1 MDLNPYAEKTSNRGP
16 GIKPMQRNYARSVFA
31 GPTILVV
38 VIGIFLIPSRLVA
51 QGDGTGI
58 DATGAD
64 DAAGASNPTGPSG
77 IFNGNVTT
85 AGSYDPSTGNAMRV
99 VDDIVVPGCVGA
111 YPLKWTRYYN
121 SRQTQYYNSYGTSK
135 VPASSGAWTFAYDYG
150 YGIGN
155 LGHQNVMMFPDGR
168 TIDLNATVPPTGL
181 AEHIGY
187 WVGQLAIF
195 LGDGGKV
202 TFMTYDRTW
211 HYLDIYGH
219 WASAIA
225 TEYLPDQIIDPYGKI
240 TTISYEDVTDN
251 SNSYHDSF
259 KRRSQIKEPGGR
271 YLKLTYGNVLRLN
284 PQDPYDTR
292 INEFTVDQ
300 FIVKVEAFDGMPGNP
315 AIQSVTYTY
324 QNNWNLQGNTYNF
337 AVLTKATYS
346 DGAAASY
353 TYQNGHF
360 HSLLRP
366 IIETCDDPRY
376 GGPMRQ
382 IQYNFDNNGVI
393 ISEQKPNGSI
403 VSTIAGVTNGKI
415 AHDTALTQTETRGD
429 LSTPTRKF
437 TYFYA
442 GANSDE
448 TDTDLY
454 KIGKLLDYTDFA
466 QHHTILDYDNTP
478 GPGNTRGP
486 ALGFLKSVTDA
497 NQNKTVYTR
506 SSTSWG
512 INTITHYA
520 PNGTEVDHIS
530 QTFTD
535 DANPYYLH
543 DRTDERGNTT
553 TYHRDDPNN
562 ANAITEIDY
571 PSDSQTPA
579 SFETFEY
586 NARGQVT
593 KHRLKNGA
601 YQHFQ
606 YDSRW
611 LLVAKW
617 SPTTNSTAVGYDP
630 KTTYTYYPD
639 GDSQYNSWTDRV
651 KTETDP
657 RGNTTTFEYDYGFD
671 TSGNSTSTR
680 AAGRGLVTK
689 IIHPDNTYQSFG
701 YNQYGD
707 KLWEENEKREPTTYT
722 YDNYGRLLTIVNPLS
737 KPVLTNTYTPSNN
750 TALSPYTHTTN
761 SVYTATT
768 ATGIVATNL
777 YDSNF
782 RKTST
787 QVGTSTTHFVYD
799 QYASIASIG
808 NLVAVTDPNG
818 HTTTTD
824 YDSRNRKWHVW
835 DALGHQTTFGYDPA
849 SNVITITRP
858 DLSVEIKTYDALNRV
873 KTDTVPK
880 DGPATSPTEFITTS
894 FVYNPSGSLYSVTD
908 GKNQTTTFE
917 YDPSDL
923 KTKMTYPNGTDYQS
937 WTYDPAKNLIAR
949 RTVNG
954 VSQLFS
960 YDSRNRQFAM
970 AWSDGADWA
979 NFAYDDASRMI
990 SAENPTS
997 TITRT
1002 YDAAGHL
1009 TLDRQRLRILPLTAV
1024 SRKTHNTYPTP
1035 MPFDVALPLV
1045 GTAGIECRTGGATND
1060 HQMVV
1065 TFPRAVTFTGA
1076 SFTSGTGTVASTS
1089 TSTDGKMVTINL
1101 TGVTNAQT
1109 ITVTLNGVNDGITT
1123 NDVNIGMGVL
1133 WGDTTGNGFVNS
1145 ADVSQVQAQSGWPVT
1160 SSNFREDVTANGFIN
1175 SGDVGVV
1182 QWQSGHSLPYA
1193 FPLTQPVPSSPD
1205 IDVRYDYFDD
1215 GTEKQLFVTQNGA
1228 PTGYDLTYGYDEQ
1241 RRFKTISNTNGATLF
1256 TYTYDAASNEVDR
1269 LNNTTGVDQSYGTPD
1284 PLNRMTQRDVKSN
1297 TGAMLSHEAY
1307 GYDPQRPG
1315 LLTTVTRQE
1324 QSQTQTQDFFAYD
1337 LTGEVTN
1344 AQYAVPSG
1352 GSAVRTCG
1360 YVWDKAGNR
1369 ASVTDNGL
1377 FISYNTTGNVLNQY
1391 WNVGTDAVGNGTE
1404 HELASYQ
1411 NINYTYINDTHL
1423 SSVSGMDINGGQS
1436 TYQLSYDALGR
1447 CAVRVLN
1454 GSVSYYIYDGEK
1466 PILEYHSWSGPSAAN
1481 IYGRGIDEILQR
1493 TDYTA
1498 NPARTLY
1505 YQDDHEGSVTHLT
1518 DGTGAVLESYRYD
1531 AFGKPTINGGAL
1543 TAPAFGN
1550 RFMFT
1555 GREYVPTFG
1564 VYEYRNRAY
1573 HPGLGRFMSEDPK
1586 GFAAGDNNFFRYCGN
1601 DPVDRVDPM
1610 GLSDAI
1616 LKAQYDP
1623 NYIGGA
1629 GSGQFDKM
1637 QSMGAAQVGA
1647 RLQAHT
1653 VEMKQTEAWG
1663 AAHSESQ
1670 NQSMGQQRPSN
1681 NAVERRGT
1689 LTIDTDGGNTTN
1701 TYGDPHHSSRTAGV
1715 LAASGRIIPS
1725 GHGGTPLNANSN
1737 PYVVAPSKLRTT
1749 RGGSLRPGDWAAVMV
1764 RGHTE
1769 WMQIGDFSHKKTI
1782 EVSIAAARQLGADVI
1797 SGREGPVP
1805 TFNGRV
1811 ASPIP
1816 ATVIYYPG
1824 SGE

>member
-1 MDLNPYAEKTSNRGP
+1 MKRKYVCSAVSGLAISVGIIAASLPPSNL
-16 GIKPMQRNYARSVFA
+16 A
-31 GPTILVV
+31 
-38 VIGIFLIPSRLVA
+38 A
-51 QGDGTGI
+51 QGED
-58 DATGAD
+58 
-64 DAAGASNPTGPSG
+64 NPTGVAG
-77 IFNGNVTT
+77 VYNGNVTSG
-85 AGSYDPSTGNAMRV
+85 GSYDPLTGNALRV

-111 YPLKWTRYYN
+111 YPLRWTRYNNSRHENHAGFDGWSFSYDYVVYN
-121 SRQTQYYNSYGTSK
+121 SKITLPDVRDIPNGSSVLGIIERKIQTPDYNY
-135 VPASSGAWTFAYDYG
+135 A
-150 YGIGN
+150 
-155 LGHQNVMMFPDGR
+155 L
-168 TIDLNATVPPTGL
+168 LL
-181 AEHIGY
+181 A
-187 WVGQLAIF
+187 
-195 LGDGGKV
+195 DGGRV
-202 TFMTYDRTW
+202 IFEWYHYTW
-211 HYLDIYGH
+211 HTRDYNGNVILMSGSIYRP
-219 WASAIA
+219 
-225 TEYLPDQIIDPYGKI
+225 TKLVDPYGQTTLIQYGPSTNEFGDVLERRTKI
-240 TTISYEDVTDN
+240 I
-251 SNSYHDSF
+251 
-259 KRRSQIKEPGGR
+259 EPGGR
-271 YLKLTYGNVLRLN
+271 YLQINYASDTTGADMIGVQAFYGVPGHSAIQTVTYAWAYSQIGNVTLKKLTDVGYS
-284 PQDPYDTR
+284 
-292 INEFTVDQ
+292 
-300 FIVKVEAFDGMPGNP
+300 DGTY
-315 AIQSVTYTY
+315 ATYTY
-324 QNNWNLQGNTYNF
+324 EIMGGPSTHRPVLLTADDTHYN
-337 AVLTKATYS
+337 
-346 DGAAASY
+346 
-353 TYQNGHF
+353 
-360 HSLLRP
+360 
-366 IIETCDDPRY
+366 
-376 GGPMRQ
+376 GPMRQ
-382 IQYNFDNNGVI
+382 LAYVHGGIGKGAIDL
-393 ISEQKPNGSI
+393 EKKPTGQV
-403 VSTIAGVTNGKI
+403 VSTLLY
-415 AHDTALTQTETRGD
+415 TADPPSETKVRTERRGD
-429 LSTPTRKF
+429 
-437 TYFYA
+437 
-442 GANSDE
+442 
-448 TDTDLY
+448 
-454 KIGKLLDYTDFA
+454 
-466 QHHTILDYDNTP
+466 
-478 GPGNTRGP
+478 GNTRIFSYGGKP
-486 ALGFLKSVTDA
+486 PKATEGVMGKLINYTDYAGHTTWLHYGERLYPGCGFIISVTDA
-497 NQNKTVYTR
+497 RGAYDGDPNHTTTYTR
-506 SSTSWG
+506 GNEAVPGQRYWA
-512 INTITHYA
+512 IYRITH
-520 PNGTEVDHIS
+520 PDGSHID

-824 YDSRNRKWHVW
+824 YDSRNRKWHVGA
-835 DALGHQTTFGYDPA
+835 ALGHQTPFGYDPA

-949 RTVNG
+949 RTVND

-1045 GTAGIECRTGGATND
+1045 GTAGIECRTGCATND

-1123 NDVNIGMGVL
+1123 NDVNIGMG
-1133 WGDTTGNGFVNS
+1133 
-1145 ADVSQVQAQSGWPVT
+1145 
-1160 SSNFREDVTANGFIN
+1160 
-1175 SGDVGVV
+1175 
-1182 QWQSGHSLPYA
+1182 
-1193 FPLTQPVPSSPD
+1193 
-1205 IDVRYDYFDD
+1205 
-1215 GTEKQLFVTQNGA
+1215 
-1228 PTGYDLTYGYDEQ
+1228 
-1241 RRFKTISNTNGATLF
+1241 
-1256 TYTYDAASNEVDR
+1256 
-1269 LNNTTGVDQSYGTPD
+1269 
-1284 PLNRMTQRDVKSN
+1284 
-1297 TGAMLSHEAY
+1297 
-1307 GYDPQRPG
+1307 
-1315 LLTTVTRQE
+1315 
-1324 QSQTQTQDFFAYD
+1324 
-1337 LTGEVTN
+1337 
-1344 AQYAVPSG
+1344 
-1352 GSAVRTCG
+1352 
-1360 YVWDKAGNR
+1360 
-1369 ASVTDNGL
+1369 
-1377 FISYNTTGNVLNQY
+1377 
-1391 WNVGTDAVGNGTE
+1391 
-1404 HELASYQ
+1404 
-1411 NINYTYINDTHL
+1411 
-1423 SSVSGMDINGGQS
+1423 
-1436 TYQLSYDALGR
+1436 
-1447 CAVRVLN
+1447 
-1454 GSVSYYIYDGEK
+1454 
-1466 PILEYHSWSGPSAAN
+1466 
-1481 IYGRGIDEILQR
+1481 
-1493 TDYTA
+1493 
-1498 NPARTLY
+1498 
-1505 YQDDHEGSVTHLT
+1505 
-1518 DGTGAVLESYRYD
+1518 
-1531 AFGKPTINGGAL
+1531 
-1543 TAPAFGN
+1543 
-1550 RFMFT
+1550 
-1555 GREYVPTFG
+1555 
-1564 VYEYRNRAY
+1564 
-1573 HPGLGRFMSEDPK
+1573 
-1586 GFAAGDNNFFRYCGN
+1586 
-1601 DPVDRVDPM
+1601 
-1610 GLSDAI
+1610 
-1616 LKAQYDP
+1616 
-1623 NYIGGA
+1623 
-1629 GSGQFDKM
+1629 
-1637 QSMGAAQVGA
+1637 
-1647 RLQAHT
+1647 
-1653 VEMKQTEAWG
+1653 
-1663 AAHSESQ
+1663 
-1670 NQSMGQQRPSN
+1670 
-1681 NAVERRGT
+1681 
-1689 LTIDTDGGNTTN
+1689 
-1701 TYGDPHHSSRTAGV
+1701 
-1715 LAASGRIIPS
+1715 
-1725 GHGGTPLNANSN
+1725 
-1737 PYVVAPSKLRTT
+1737 
-1749 RGGSLRPGDWAAVMV
+1749 
-1764 RGHTE
+1764 
-1769 WMQIGDFSHKKTI
+1769 
-1782 EVSIAAARQLGADVI
+1782 
-1797 SGREGPVP
+1797 
-1805 TFNGRV
+1805 
-1811 ASPIP
+1811 
-1816 ATVIYYPG
+1816 
-1824 SGE
+1824 

>member
-1 MDLNPYAEKTSNRGP
+1 MKRKYVCSAVSGLAISVGIIAASLPPSNL
-16 GIKPMQRNYARSVFA
+16 A
-31 GPTILVV
+31 
-38 VIGIFLIPSRLVA
+38 A
-51 QGDGTGI
+51 QGED
-58 DATGAD
+58 
-64 DAAGASNPTGPSG
+64 NPTGVAG
-77 IFNGNVTT
+77 VYNGNVTSG
-85 AGSYDPSTGNAMRV
+85 GSYDPLTGNALRV

-111 YPLKWTRYYN
+111 YPLRWTRYNNSRHENHAGFDGWSFSYDYVVYN
-121 SRQTQYYNSYGTSK
+121 SKIT
-135 VPASSGAWTFAYDYG
+135 
-150 YGIGN
+150 
-155 LGHQNVMMFPDGR
+155 LPDGR
-168 TIDLNATVPPTGL
+168 DIPNGSSVLGIIERKIQTPDYNYALLL
-181 AEHIGY
+181 A
-187 WVGQLAIF
+187 
-195 LGDGGKV
+195 DGGRV
-202 TFMTYDRTW
+202 IFEWYHYTW
-211 HYLDIYGH
+211 HTRDYNGNVILMSGSIYRP
-219 WASAIA
+219 
-225 TEYLPDQIIDPYGKI
+225 TKLVDPYGQTTLIQYGPSTNEFGDVLERRTKI
-240 TTISYEDVTDN
+240 I
-251 SNSYHDSF
+251 
-259 KRRSQIKEPGGR
+259 EPGGR
-271 YLKLTYGNVLRLN
+271 YLQINYAS
-284 PQDPYDTR
+284 DTTGADM
-292 INEFTVDQ
+292 IGVQ
-300 FIVKVEAFDGMPGNP
+300 AFDGVPGHS
-315 AIQSVTYTY
+315 AIQTVTYAWAYSQIGNVTLKKLTDVGYSDGTYATYTY
-324 QNNWNLQGNTYNF
+324 EIMGGPSTHRPVLLTADDTHYN
-337 AVLTKATYS
+337 
-346 DGAAASY
+346 
-353 TYQNGHF
+353 
-360 HSLLRP
+360 
-366 IIETCDDPRY
+366 
-376 GGPMRQ
+376 GPMRQ
-382 IQYNFDNNGVI
+382 IAYVHGGIGKGAIDL
-393 ISEQKPNGSI
+393 EKKPTGQV
-403 VSTIAGVTNGKI
+403 VSTLLY
-415 AHDTALTQTETRGD
+415 TADPPSETKVRTERRGD
-429 LSTPTRKF
+429 
-437 TYFYA
+437 
-442 GANSDE
+442 
-448 TDTDLY
+448 
-454 KIGKLLDYTDFA
+454 
-466 QHHTILDYDNTP
+466 
-478 GPGNTRGP
+478 GNTRIFSYGGKP
-486 ALGFLKSVTDA
+486 PKATEGVMGKLINYTDYAGHTPWLHYGERLYPGCGFIISVTDA
-497 NQNKTVYTR
+497 RGAYDGDPNHTTTYTR
-506 SSTSWG
+506 GNEAVPGQRYWA
-512 INTITHYA
+512 IYRITH
-520 PNGTEVDHIS
+520 PDGSHID

-579 SFETFEY
+579 SFESFEY
-586 NARGQVT
+586 NAKGQVT

-617 SPTTNSTAVGYDP
+617 NPTSDSTPIASDP
-630 KTTYTYYPD
+630 QTTYTYYTASD
-639 GDSQYNSWTDRV
+639 VGAWTDRV

-657 RGNTTTFEYDYGFD
+657 RGNTTTYEYDYGFD
-671 TSGNSTSTR
+671 TNGNNTS
-680 AAGRGLVTK
+680 APAGRGLVTK
-689 IIHPDNTYQSFG
+689 ITHADNTYQLFV
-701 YNQYGD
+701 YNKYGD
-707 KLWEENEKREPTTYT
+707 KMWEENENHERTSYA
-722 YDNYGRLLTIVNPLS
+722 YDDYGRVLTVKNPLN
-737 KPVLTNTYTPSNN
+737 KIIATNDYTAPSG
-750 TALSPYTHTTN
+750 ASFYTHTTS
-761 SVYTATT
+761 SVNTTTT
-768 ATGIVATNL
+768 ATGVVIKNN
-777 YDSNF
+777 YDVNW
-782 RKTST
+782 RKTSAT
-787 QVGTSTTHFVYD
+787 VGFGTANPATTTFAYD
-799 QYASIASIG
+799 NVG
-808 NLVAVTDPNG
+808 NLTIVTDPNQ
-818 HTTTTD
+818 HPTTTD
-824 YDSRNRKWHVW
+824 YDARNRKWHVC
-835 DALGHQTTFGYDPA
+835 DALGHQTIFGYDPA

-858 DLSVEIKTYDALNRV
+858 DLSVEIKTYDALNRLL
-873 KTDTVPK
+873 TDTIPK
-880 DGPATSPTEFITTS
+880 EGTPPQLPTETITTQ
-894 FVYNPSGSLYSVTD
+894 FAYNPSGSLYSVTD

-997 TITRT
+997 TIPRA
-1002 YDAAGHL
+1002 YDAAGRL

-1024 SRKTHNTYPTP
+1024 SRKIHGSAGTFNI
-1035 MPFDVALPLV
+1035 ALPLV
-1045 GTAGIECRTGGATND
+1045 GTPGIECRTGGANTA
-1060 HQMVV
+1060 HQIVV
-1065 TFPRAVTFTGA
+1065 TFPRTVTLSGA
-1076 SFTSGTGTVASTS
+1076 SVTSGTGSVSGSPIVTEGT
-1089 TSTDGKMVTINL
+1089 TGTINL
-1101 TGVTNAQT
+1101 TGVTKAQT
-1109 ITVTLNGVNDGITT
+1109 ITVTLAGVNDGITT
-1123 NDVNIGMGVL
+1123 NNVNINMGVL

-1145 ADVSQVQAQSGWPVT
+1145 ADVSQTQAQSGWPVT

-1182 QWQSGHSLPYA
+1182 QWQSGHSLPSA
-1193 FPLTQPVPSSPD
+1193 PPLTQPVPSSPD

-1423 SSVSGMDINGGQS
+1423 SSVSGMDVNGGRS

-1447 CAVRVLN
+1447 CVARVLT
-1454 GSVSYYIYDGEK
+1454 GSTSSTTYYIYDGEK

-1647 RLQAHT
+1647 RLQAPT

-1782 EVSIAAARQLGADVI
+1782 EVSIAAARQLGGDVI